1 MARHRHIL
9 RNRANFQRMFD
20 EGSWVRTEYFKILH
34 RPNELPHNRIG
45 IMVGRRFG
53 NAVKRNRAKRVFREV
68 TRHGRI
74 DLTKNTDLVFFP
86 RRGMEKVPY
95 HVINQAWQSTLVK
108 HGLVQKLPVE

>member
-20 EGSWVRTEYFKILH
+20 EGTWVRTEFFNVLH
-34 RPNELPHNRIG
+34 RPNALPHNRIG

-53 NAVKRNRAKRVFREV
+53 NAVKRNQAKRVLREV

-74 DLTKNTDLVFFP
+74 DLAQNTDIVFFP
-86 RRGMEKVPY
+86 RRGMHKVPY
-95 HVINQAWQSTLVK
+95 HVVDQAWQSMLAK
-108 HGLVQKLPVE
+108 CGLVQKLPV

>member
-1 MARHRHIL
+1 
-9 RNRANFQRMFD
+9 
-20 EGSWVRTEYFKILH
+20 
-34 RPNELPHNRIG
+34 
-45 IMVGRRFG
+45 MVGRRFG